1 MKRKALISASLAAGI
16 LLGTGTAAA
25 FSQIEQQQGLNAEAL
40 TSGTTTDG
48 WRFYAYDD
56 YCEITGGNEF
66 VQGDVAMPASITLAD
81 GVTTLPVKKVN
92 DIFYYS
98 CENITGLTIPAS
110 ITVLP
115 RQFCE
120 SKKNLKTVTFEGA
133 LVSLP
138 ALAFSSCSVLEKIKL
153 PENLSEIGSNAFQN
167 CVRLS
172 SIDLPESVSTLGS
185 YAFKGCESLKSIE
198 IPGSVTEI
206 PDSAFS
212 GCTALAS
219 VKIGDGVKKISSK
232 AFYGCTSLTEVTF
245 PKSVTSI
252 EASEIF
258 GGCNNLESVTIE
270 NPDCKLGNLAGTA
283 EKPLIIYGYEGS
295 TAEEYCV
302 KRTEMNGSNSGVEFK
317 SIGEKPAPQPVN
329 DYGEFCDANGDG
341 DIDSGDAQL
350 VLNYYVEAMSGNK
363 PSWYEITKNPKA
375 PDAP

>member
-40 TSGTTTDG
+40 SNGTTTDG
-48 WRFYAYDD
+48 WRYYAYDD

-66 VQGDVAMPASITLAD
+66 VQGDVAIPASITLAD

-92 DIFYYS
+92 SIYYS
-98 CENITGLTIPAS
+98 CDDITGLTIPSS
-110 ITVLP
+110 ITILP
-115 RQFCE
+115 GQFCGL
-120 SKKNLKTVTFEGA
+120 KKNLKTVTFEGA
-133 LVSLP
+133 LISLP
-138 ALAFSSCSVLEKIKL
+138 VSAFVDCSVLEKIKL
-153 PENLSEIGSNAFQN
+153 PENLSEIGNYAFQR

-185 YAFKGCESLKSIE
+185 YVFSGCESLKSIE

-206 PDSAFS
+206 PECAFS

-252 EASEIF
+252 EAAQIF

-295 TAEEYCV
+295 TAEEYYV
-302 KRTEMNGSNSGVEFK
+302 NRMSMNGSNCGVEFK

-341 DIDSGDAQL
+341 SVDSGDAQL
-350 VLNYYVEAMSGNK
+350 VLNYYVEDMAGNH
-363 PSWYEITKNPKA
+363 PSWYAITKNPKA